1 MKGTL
6 ASPSLLL
13 VQRKTPL
20 AGEHQGAPAREK
32 KSTEGHQERG
42 GRIMKPV
49 DDLLIKNGLV
59 VGPRNIK
66 KLDLA
71 VRDGRIAGIASD
83 MKETR
88 AKHVLDATGQ
98 YILPGLIDVHVHPV
112 YVDNIEDSSVSGAF
126 GGITTMIHYAFARP
140 GTNLAET
147 VKQSIGE
154 GKKISHTDFAVH
166 GAMFDV
172 RNQIQDL
179 PRCFKMG
186 VTSFKMFMTYA
197 KQKWMTDDYHLA
209 KAMDVIA
216 QLGGLAMVHA
226 EDGLVIDYLED
237 KYRSLP
243 QKEVYLK
250 TKPGILEADAAFRAI
265 SLAEVMNCPLYI
277 VHVSARQALEPIQW
291 ARARGQVV
299 FTETCPQYLCLSDK
313 DLQEKGPLAKIGPPL
328 RTARDND
335 ALWQA
340 LKAGLIDV
348 IASDHA
354 PKNKHISDDFL
365 EALVGAPSTE
375 TLFTVT
381 YQRGVNEGRL
391 DLCTLVRAM
400 SETPARIFGLFPR
413 KGILQ
418 KGSDAD
424 LVLFDPSR
432 KHRITHETQHSNA
445 PYTLYEGLEC
455 LGAPEM
461 VMQRGKIVVE
471 GGELKSKRGTG
482 NFLPTSITSKQ

>member
-1 MKGTL
+1 
-6 ASPSLLL
+6 
-13 VQRKTPL
+13 
-20 AGEHQGAPAREK
+20 
-32 KSTEGHQERG
+32 
-42 GRIMKPV
+42 MKPV
-49 DDLLIKNGLV
+49 DDLLIKNALV
-59 VGPRNIK
+59 VGPRNIR
-66 KLDLA
+66 KLDLI
-71 VRDGRIAGIASD
+71 VREGRIAGMASD
-83 MKETR
+83 IKENR
-88 AKHVLDATGQ
+88 AKKVIDGTGK
-98 YILPGLIDVHVHPV
+98 YIIPGLIDVHVHPV
-112 YVDNIEDSSVSGAF
+112 YVDDIEACSVSGAF

-140 GTNLAET
+140 GTKLADT
-147 VKQSIGE
+147 VKQTIGE
-154 GKKISHTDFAVH
+154 GKKVSHTDFAVH
-166 GAMFDV
+166 GAMFDAK
-172 RNQIQDL
+172 NQIQDL
-179 PRCFKMG
+179 PGCVKMG

-197 KQKWMTDDYHLA
+197 KQKWMTDDYFLI
-209 KAMDVIA
+209 KSMDAIGR
-216 QLGGLAMVHA
+216 LGGLAMVHA
-226 EDGLVIDYLED
+226 EDGLAIDYLED
-237 KYRSLP
+237 KYRSPP

-250 TKPGILEADAAFRAI
+250 TKPAVLEADAVFRAV
-265 SLAEVMNCPLYI
+265 SFAEITSCPLYI
-277 VHVSARQALEPIQW
+277 VHVSSMRTLEPLRW

-328 RTARDND
+328 RTLQDTE

-354 PKNKHISDDFL
+354 PKDKRISDDFL

-400 SETPARIFGLFPR
+400 SETPARIFGLFPH
-413 KGILQ
+413 KGILK

-432 KHRITHETQHSNA
+432 KHKVAQETQHSNA

-455 LGAPEM
+455 MGAPEM
-461 VMQRGKIVVE
+461 VIQRGEILVQD
-471 GGELKSKRGTG
+471 GELKSKKGKG
-482 NFLPTSITSKQ
+482 KFLPTSIKK

>member
-1 MKGTL
+1 MKETYD
-6 ASPSLLL
+6 
-13 VQRKTPL
+13 
-20 AGEHQGAPAREK
+20 H
-32 KSTEGHQERG
+32 
-42 GRIMKPV
+42 
-49 DDLLIKNGLV
+49 LIKNGLV
-59 VGPRNIK
+59 VGPRTIK

-71 VRDGRIAGIASD
+71 VQDGRIAGMASD
-83 MKETR
+83 MKENR
-88 AKHVLDATGQ
+88 AKHVIDAGGK
-98 YILPGLIDVHVHPV
+98 YVLPGLIDVHVHPV
-112 YVDNIEDSSVSGAF
+112 YVDSIEDCSSLGAF

-140 GTNLAET
+140 GMNLAET
-147 VKQSIGE
+147 VEQTIGE
-154 GKKISHTDFAVH
+154 GRRISHTDFAVH

-172 RNQIQDL
+172 KNQIQDL
-179 PRCFKMG
+179 PRCVKMG

-197 KQKWMTDDYHLA
+197 KQKWMTDDYFLA
-209 KAMDVIA
+209 KGMDAIA

-226 EDGLVIDYLED
+226 EDGLAIDYLED
-237 KYRSLP
+237 KYHGRP

-265 SLAEVMNCPLYI
+265 SLAEVTDCPLYI
-277 VHVSARQALEPIQW
+277 VHVSAGRTLKPIQW

-328 RTARDND
+328 RTIRDNE

-354 PKNKHISDDFL
+354 PKDKKICDDFL
-365 EALVGAPSTE
+365 EALVGAPSSE
-375 TLFTVT
+375 TMFTVT

-424 LVLFDPSR
+424 LVLFDPAG
-432 KHRITHETQHSNA
+432 KHRIRQETQHSNA

-461 VMQRGKIVVE
+461 VMQRGEVIVE
-471 GGELKSKRGTG
+471 GGELKSNKGRG
-482 NFLPTSITSKQ
+482 NFLPTSIRSKQ

>member
-1 MKGTL
+1 MKATY
-6 ASPSLLL
+6 
-13 VQRKTPL
+13 
-20 AGEHQGAPAREK
+20 
-32 KSTEGHQERG
+32 
-42 GRIMKPV
+42 
-49 DDLLIKNGLV
+49 DFLIKNGLV

-71 VRDGRIAGIASD
+71 IRDGRIAGMASN
-83 MKETR
+83 MQEGR
-88 AKHVLDATGQ
+88 AKDVVDAAGK

-112 YVDNIEDSSVSGAF
+112 YVDSMEHCSVLGAF
-126 GGITTMIHYAFARP
+126 GGITTMIHYAYARP
-140 GTNLAET
+140 GMKLAET
-147 VKQSIGE
+147 VKAFINE
-154 GKKISHTDFAVH
+154 GRKTSHTDFGIH
-166 GAMFDV
+166 GAMFDAQ
-172 RNQIQDL
+172 NQIKDI
-179 PRCFKMG
+179 PHCFKMG

-197 KQKWMTDDYHLA
+197 KLKWMTDDYFLA

-226 EDGLVIDYLED
+226 EDGLAIDYLED
-237 KYRSLP
+237 KYRDQP
-243 QKEVYLK
+243 QKEVFLK
-250 TKPGILEADAAFRAI
+250 VRPGILEADASFRAI
-265 SLAEVMNCPLYI
+265 SLAEVMKCPLYI

-328 RTARDND
+328 RTLQDNE

-340 LKAGLIDV
+340 LKTGLIDV

-354 PKNKHISDDFL
+354 PKGKKMGDDFFD
-365 EALVGAPSTE
+365 APFGSPSSE
-375 TLFTVT
+375 TMFTVA

-391 DLCTLVRAM
+391 DLCALVRAM
-400 SETPARIFGLFPR
+400 SETPARIFGLFPQ

-424 LVLFDPSR
+424 LVVFDPFR
-432 KHRITHETQHSNA
+432 KHRIMQKTQHSNA
-445 PYTLYEGLEC
+445 PYTLYEGFEC

-461 VMQRGKIVVE
+461 VMQRGEVVVE
-471 GGELKSKRGTG
+471 NGELKTKKGRGS
-482 NFLPTSITSKQ
+482 FLPTSIGSRQ

>member
-1 MKGTL
+1 MR
-6 ASPSLLL
+6 A
-13 VQRKTPL
+13 
-20 AGEHQGAPAREK
+20 
-32 KSTEGHQERG
+32 
-42 GRIMKPV
+42 V
-49 DDLLIKNGLV
+49 DDLLIKNGTV
-59 VGPRNIK
+59 VGPRRIQ

-71 VRDGRIAGIASD
+71 VRDGKISRMASRI
-83 MKETR
+83 KETG
-88 AKHVLDATGQ
+88 AKNVVDATGKHVL
-98 YILPGLIDVHVHPV
+98 PGLMDVHVHPV
-112 YVDNIEDSSVSGAF
+112 YVDNIEDCSISGAF

-140 GTNLAET
+140 GMKLADT
-147 VKQSIGE
+147 VRQMIAE
-154 GKKISHTDFAVH
+154 GGKISHADFSVH

-172 RNQIQDL
+172 KNQIQDL
-179 PRCFKMG
+179 PRCFTMG

-197 KQKWMTDDYHLA
+197 KQKWMTDDYFLA
-209 KAMDVIA
+209 KGMDAIA

-226 EDGLVIDYLED
+226 EDGLTIDYLED
-237 KYRSLP
+237 KYLARP

-250 TKPGILEADAAFRAI
+250 TKPGILEADAAFRAV

-277 VHVSARQALEPIQW
+277 VHVSSRRTLEPIRW
-291 ARARGQVV
+291 ARARGRVV
-299 FTETCPQYLCLSDK
+299 YTETCPQYLCLSDK

-328 RTARDND
+328 RTVQDNE

-354 PKNKHISDDFL
+354 PKDKKISDDFL

-375 TLFTVT
+375 TMFPVA

-391 DLCTLVRAM
+391 DLCTLVRAV

-413 KGILQ
+413 KGTLQ

-424 LVLFDPSR
+424 LVLFDCS
-432 KHRITHETQHSNA
+432 KQHRITKRTQHSNA

-455 LGAPEM
+455 LGAIDM
-461 VMQRGKIVVE
+461 VMQRGEILVQD
-471 GGELKSKRGTG
+471 GALKSRKGQG
-482 NFLPTSITSKQ
+482 NFLPTSISGKLQGATSTKQRESTP